1 MPSKPLIG
9 ISHFLQLA
17 PSNENVQTSDKILVY
32 RGKTFQ
38 VIAKDTTL
46 KSDKKVSTVR
56 QLYHLHKHIR
66 NTENS
71 QEERQRLANVANQFQ
86 LKKGSWFRRFFS
98 AIQNFFSGYGLT
110 TSYGILTKIKDIGKT
125 LGNPSPGQPK
135 KPSENPNTETKKQ
148 AEDQPASES
157 AQNQTEIPP
166 KSDTKTITEPTTQDP
181 ESPSVP
187 DVHSATETERPEETD
202 QKEDEEVE
210 AQSTETKESVKQA
223 PSPTAEEQASIQQPV
238 FSTEPSST
246 PSVASSASVEATNP
260 QEIEAQHAQPEAVVE
275 PSNAASLTKEATP
288 AVQNRGEETREA
300 ESEVMHTP
308 SLEAEPPTSPK
319 DTRTEFV
326 PSVPTEVV
334 QPKAQQTLSATNKKP
349 SVKEL
354 ISSFSGSPTKS
365 TQPVKTAQSPVARI
379 KPQPTQTPPSTPHKA
394 LETEAIQSTS
404 APVNGS
410 LAKKMASETKVATN
424 TQSTVKTE
432 SPETKVVYPT
442 SNPIGS
448 PTKVMRIPT
457 DGKEPQPIQ
466 VPAPINIDAAED
478 VEASETKVTQ
488 PTVNVIPD
496 VKVEPQQIPNPTST
510 SMSSAQA
517 ENNTIHV
524 EDESDASGTSVSK
537 LEENEPVNGKAT
549 ILRPP
554 KRKSQMPLEAPPVP
568 ALPPIEGTLIQNA
581 APSPISANL
590 EKVEFMQKSVAL
602 SKDFAFLSQKLTKS
616 SKNNFKEKIKAFKI
630 EDLGHY
636 DALGFGKELPLASIQ
651 FIFETLSSSDNLK
664 SFLKALLAKNSTM
677 MAFYN
682 VSQGALSLKFDE
694 QVVYMRRIL
703 KHYYTKKAFQEMFI
717 KSFTNDENTEFCKT
731 FILACLDF
739 KDEKRRAY
747 YLQHLKDSGDLVIKV
762 LKKDKFKKSL
772 TPRRLEIFT
781 AWTQETYLD
790 NAAIQDAIKKLSP
803 KKSK

>member
-1 MPSKPLIG
+1 
-9 ISHFLQLA
+9 
-17 PSNENVQTSDKILVY
+17 
-32 RGKTFQ
+32 
-38 VIAKDTTL
+38 
-46 KSDKKVSTVR
+46 
-56 QLYHLHKHIR
+56 
-66 NTENS
+66 
-71 QEERQRLANVANQFQ
+71 
-86 LKKGSWFRRFFS
+86 
-98 AIQNFFSGYGLT
+98 
-110 TSYGILTKIKDIGKT
+110 
-125 LGNPSPGQPK
+125 
-135 KPSENPNTETKKQ
+135 
-148 AEDQPASES
+148 
-157 AQNQTEIPP
+157 
-166 KSDTKTITEPTTQDP
+166 
-181 ESPSVP
+181 
-187 DVHSATETERPEETD
+187 
-202 QKEDEEVE
+202 
-210 AQSTETKESVKQA
+210 
-223 PSPTAEEQASIQQPV
+223 
-238 FSTEPSST
+238 
-246 PSVASSASVEATNP
+246 
-260 QEIEAQHAQPEAVVE
+260 
-275 PSNAASLTKEATP
+275 
-288 AVQNRGEETREA
+288 
-300 ESEVMHTP
+300 
-308 SLEAEPPTSPK
+308 
-319 DTRTEFV
+319 
-326 PSVPTEVV
+326 
-334 QPKAQQTLSATNKKP
+334 
-349 SVKEL
+349 
-354 ISSFSGSPTKS
+354 
-365 TQPVKTAQSPVARI
+365 
-379 KPQPTQTPPSTPHKA
+379 
-394 LETEAIQSTS
+394 
-404 APVNGS
+404 
-410 LAKKMASETKVATN
+410 
-424 TQSTVKTE
+424 
-432 SPETKVVYPT
+432 
-442 SNPIGS
+442 
-448 PTKVMRIPT
+448 
-457 DGKEPQPIQ
+457 
-466 VPAPINIDAAED
+466 
-478 VEASETKVTQ
+478 
-488 PTVNVIPD
+488 
-496 VKVEPQQIPNPTST
+496 
-510 SMSSAQA
+510 MSSAQA

-524 EDESDASGTSVSK
+524 EDESDTSGTSVSK

-568 ALPPIEGTLIQNA
+568 PLPPIEGTLIQNA

-636 DALGFGKELPLASIQ
+636 DALGFGKELPLASTQ

-682 VSQGALSLKFDE
+682 VSQGALSLKLDE

>member
-135 KPSENPNTETKKQ
+135 KPSETPNTETKKQ

-166 KSDTKTITEPTTQDP
+166 KSDTKTTTEPTTQDP

-260 QEIEAQHAQPEAVVE
+260 QEIEAQHAQPAAVVE

-288 AVQNRGEETREA
+288 AVQNRGKETREA

-308 SLEAEPPTSPK
+308 SLEAEPPTPPK
-319 DTRTEFV
+319 DTR
-326 PSVPTEVV
+326 TEVV
-334 QPKAQQTLSATNKKP
+334 QPKAQQTLSATNKKL
-349 SVKEL
+349 SVKKL

-365 TQPVKTAQSPVARI
+365 TQPVKTVQSPVARI
-379 KPQPTQTPPSTPHKA
+379 KPQPTQTSPSTPDKA

-432 SPETKVVYPT
+432 SPETK
-442 SNPIGS
+442 
-448 PTKVMRIPT
+448 
-457 DGKEPQPIQ
+457 
-466 VPAPINIDAAED
+466 A
-478 VEASETKVTQ
+478 TQ

-524 EDESDASGTSVSK
+524 EDESDTSGTSVSK

-568 ALPPIEGTLIQNA
+568 PLPPIEGTLIQNA

-636 DALGFGKELPLASIQ
+636 DALGFGKELPLASTQ

-682 VSQGALSLKFDE
+682 VSQGALSLKLDE

>member
-135 KPSENPNTETKKQ
+135 KPSETPNTETKKQ

-166 KSDTKTITEPTTQDP
+166 KSDTKTTTEPTTQDP

-260 QEIEAQHAQPEAVVE
+260 QEIEAQHAQPAAVVE

-288 AVQNRGEETREA
+288 AVQNRGKETREA

-308 SLEAEPPTSPK
+308 SLEAEPPTPPK
-319 DTRTEFV
+319 DTR
-326 PSVPTEVV
+326 TEVV
-334 QPKAQQTLSATNKKP
+334 QPKAQQTLSATNKKL
-349 SVKEL
+349 SVKKL

-365 TQPVKTAQSPVARI
+365 TQPVKTVQSPVARI
-379 KPQPTQTPPSTPHKA
+379 KPQPTQTSPSTPDKA

-432 SPETKVVYPT
+432 SPETK
-442 SNPIGS
+442 
-448 PTKVMRIPT
+448 
-457 DGKEPQPIQ
+457 
-466 VPAPINIDAAED
+466 A
-478 VEASETKVTQ
+478 TQ

-524 EDESDASGTSVSK
+524 EDESDTSGTSVSK

-568 ALPPIEGTLIQNA
+568 PLPPIEGTLIQNA

-636 DALGFGKELPLASIQ
+636 DALGFGKELPLASTQ

-682 VSQGALSLKFDE
+682 VSQGALSLKLDE

-762 LKKDKFKKSL
+762 LKKEKFKKSL